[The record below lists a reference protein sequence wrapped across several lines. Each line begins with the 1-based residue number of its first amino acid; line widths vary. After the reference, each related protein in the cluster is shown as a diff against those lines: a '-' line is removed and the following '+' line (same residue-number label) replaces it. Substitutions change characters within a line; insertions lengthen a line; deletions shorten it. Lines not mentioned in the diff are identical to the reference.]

1 MCTEYYVLERT
12 PQIATPSSKQSS
24 NTRSHCSQCRC
35 QEFLSDES
43 VISAVESDERTEALI
58 AWLSGGASSTVTTKS
73 EDSSE
78 GISSDTTHRCPNRLR
93 ASIAIL
99 NAIRD
104 ACRVH
109 LETSSSAA
117 TTSSSPTVR
126 SSSCGTTANDGI
138 KNVVEKPNYLI
149 DQATYEDSFPSL
161 LSLSTTAPLTVLVGR
176 KKNKVIPKKGN
187 NDSTNNKL
195 LSSNSNAIIPKTAE
209 NNTSLQIDIDNS
221 PNVKAKK
228 RIKALSIE
236 SYPQSGNYTTTSN
249 NGSETVIRVKGN
261 MSSLPSQDTN
271 NDLLVSKS
279 FQNRPIVNSSRSV
292 STDIAQNVVV
302 NYTYEEGTIVESCKC
317 QLSKNLVLIYTTIL
331 RSQLVP
337 SLLMEFHLL
346 VRLLSLSDR
355 RRNTNVDGNDEVQQL
370 IQYGAIFQSYQSCR
384 VFAAETLIAMETILV
399 NMGHSTIKMFV
410 ELPSLQRQCP
420 GLCNTLQDV
429 INAGNSSLL
438 FESDQKA
445 LGCNTNI
452 PHLTLPF
459 DQAHDSRHNFRSVDL
474 SRMFKEREGLRD
486 TFLYQLRAFQ
496 DVRGRLLEDDE
507 AEKNI
512 SSLKYASREML
523 LNISS
528 DNIMWFVNFFCDLL
542 LQIGLSPISETDS
555 DVLKQIGDK
564 KRLQVSCIRKR
575 KCLLTTESNHLPE
588 HTRFRN
594 FT

>member
-1 MCTEYYVLERT
+1 
-12 PQIATPSSKQSS
+12 
-24 NTRSHCSQCRC
+24 
-35 QEFLSDES
+35 
-43 VISAVESDERTEALI
+43 
-58 AWLSGGASSTVTTKS
+58 
-73 EDSSE
+73 
-78 GISSDTTHRCPNRLR
+78 
-93 ASIAIL
+93 
-99 NAIRD
+99 
-104 ACRVH
+104 
-109 LETSSSAA
+109 
-117 TTSSSPTVR
+117 
-126 SSSCGTTANDGI
+126 
-138 KNVVEKPNYLI
+138 LI
-149 DQATYEDSFPSL
+149 DKATYEDSFPSL
-161 LSLSTTAPLTVLVGR
+161 SSLSTTAPLTVLVGR

-187 NDSTNNKL
+187 TYLTNNK
-195 LSSNSNAIIPKTAE
+195 
-209 NNTSLQIDIDNS
+209 SLQIDIDNTLK
-221 PNVKAKK
+221 VKVKK
-228 RIKALSIE
+228 RIKPVTISLSNE
-236 SYPQSGNYTTTSN
+236 SYSQSGNHTTISN
-249 NGSETVIRVKGN
+249 NRSETVIRVKGN

-271 NDLLVSKS
+271 NDLLVAKS

-292 STDIAQNVVV
+292 STDIVHNGVV
-302 NYTYEEGTIVESCKC
+302 NYTYEEGTIVESCKL
-317 QLSKNLVLIYTTIL
+317 QSSKNLVLIYSTIL

-337 SLLMEFHLL
+337 SLLMEFHLV

-355 RRNTNVDGNDEVQQL
+355 RRNTNVDGNDGVQQL
-370 IQYGAIFQSYQSCR
+370 FPYDAVFQSYQSCR

-429 INAGNSSLL
+429 INAGNSTLL

-523 LNISS
+523 LNISP

-555 DVLKQIGDK
+555 EVLKQIADK
-564 KRLQVSCIRKR
+564 KRLQVSCIPKR
-575 KCLLTTESNHLPE
+575 TCLLTTESNHLPE

>member
-1 MCTEYYVLERT
+1 M
-12 PQIATPSSKQSS
+12 
-24 NTRSHCSQCRC
+24 
-35 QEFLSDES
+35 
-43 VISAVESDERTEALI
+43 
-58 AWLSGGASSTVTTKS
+58 
-73 EDSSE
+73 
-78 GISSDTTHRCPNRLR
+78 
-93 ASIAIL
+93 
-99 NAIRD
+99 
-104 ACRVH
+104 
-109 LETSSSAA
+109 
-117 TTSSSPTVR
+117 
-126 SSSCGTTANDGI
+126 ANDDI
-138 KNVVEKPNYLI
+138 KHVVEKPNYFNN
-149 DQATYEDSFPSL
+149 DKATYEDSFPSL
-161 LSLSTTAPLTVLVGR
+161 SSLSATAPLTVLVGR

-187 NDSTNNKL
+187 NDSTDKVS
-195 LSSNSNAIIPKTAE
+195 SSNSNAIISKTAE
-209 NNTSLQIDIDNS
+209 KNTSLQIDIANT
-221 PNVKAKK
+221 PKVKTKK
-228 RIKALSIE
+228 RIKPVTISLSNE

-249 NGSETVIRVKGN
+249 HGSETVIKVKGN

-271 NDLLVSKS
+271 NDLLVAKS
-279 FQNRPIVNSSRSV
+279 FQNP
-292 STDIAQNVVV
+292 
-302 NYTYEEGTIVESCKC
+302 NYTDEESTIIKSRNL
-317 QLSKNLVLIYTTIL
+317 QSSKRLVLIYSTIL

-555 DVLKQIGDK
+555 EVLKQIGDK
-564 KRLQVSCIRKR
+564 KRLQVSCIRKM

-588 HTRFRN
+588 HKRFRN

>member
-1 MCTEYYVLERT
+1 MCWNGRQA
-12 PQIATPSSKQSS
+12 QIATPTNHKQLS
-24 NTRSHCSQCRC
+24 NNNRSHCSQCRC
-35 QEFLSDES
+35 QEFLSDVT

-58 AWLSGGASSTVTTKS
+58 SWLSGGASSSIVTTKS
-73 EDSSE
+73 GDSE
-78 GISSDTTHRCPNRLR
+78 GISSDTTHRCPSRLR

-104 ACRVH
+104 ACRLH

-117 TTSSSPTVR
+117 TSSSPTVR
-126 SSSCGTTANDGI
+126 SSSCGTMAADGKQHVEEPTYFNDR
-138 KNVVEKPNYLI
+138 
-149 DQATYEDSFPSL
+149 ATYEDSFPSL
-161 LSLSTTAPLTVLVGR
+161 SSLSATAPLTVLVGR
-176 KKNKVIPKKGN
+176 KKNKVVPKKGN
-187 NDSTNNKL
+187 NDSTNKVS
-195 LSSNSNAIIPKTAE
+195 SSNSNATISKTAK
-209 NNTSLQIDIDNS
+209 NNTSLRIDIAHT
-221 PNVKAKK
+221 PKVKAKK
-228 RIKALSIE
+228 RIKPVTISLSNE
-236 SYPQSGNYTTTSN
+236 SYPKSGNYTTTSN
-249 NGSETVIRVKGN
+249 NGSETVMKVKGN
-261 MSSLPSQDTN
+261 VSSLPSQDTN
-271 NDLLVSKS
+271 NDLLVAKS
-279 FQNRPIVNSSRSV
+279 IQNLNCN
-292 STDIAQNVVV
+292 TD
-302 NYTYEEGTIVESCKC
+302 EEITIVESCNL
-317 QLSKNLVLIYTTIL
+317 QSSKRLVLIYSTIL

-355 RRNTNVDGNDEVQQL
+355 RCNLNNNTTNVGGNDEVQQSFS
-370 IQYGAIFQSYQSCR
+370 YGAIFQSYQSCR
-384 VFAAETLIAMETILV
+384 VFAAETLIAMESILV
-399 NMGHSTIKMFV
+399 NLGHSTIKMFV
-410 ELPSLQRQCP
+410 ELPSLHRQCP
-420 GLCNTLQDV
+420 ELYMTLQDV
-429 INAGNSSLL
+429 INAGNTSLL

-523 LNISS
+523 LNISP

-555 DVLKQIGDK
+555 EVLKQIGDK
-564 KRLQVSCIRKR
+564 KRLQVRCIVFGRGKFNSR
-575 KCLLTTESNHLPE
+575 Q
-588 HTRFRN
+588 
-594 FT
+594 

>member
-1 MCTEYYVLERT
+1 
-12 PQIATPSSKQSS
+12 
-24 NTRSHCSQCRC
+24 
-35 QEFLSDES
+35 
-43 VISAVESDERTEALI
+43 
-58 AWLSGGASSTVTTKS
+58 
-73 EDSSE
+73 
-78 GISSDTTHRCPNRLR
+78 
-93 ASIAIL
+93 
-99 NAIRD
+99 
-104 ACRVH
+104 
-109 LETSSSAA
+109 
-117 TTSSSPTVR
+117 
-126 SSSCGTTANDGI
+126 
-138 KNVVEKPNYLI
+138 LI

-187 NDSTNNKL
+187 NDSTNKV
-195 LSSNSNAIIPKTAE
+195 SSSKSNAIISKTAE
-209 NNTSLQIDIDNS
+209 NNKLLQIDNANT
-221 PNVKAKK
+221 PEVKAKK
-228 RIKALSIE
+228 RIKPVTISLSNE
-236 SYPQSGNYTTTSN
+236 TYPQSGNFTTTSN
-249 NGSETVIRVKGN
+249 HGSETVIRVKGN

-271 NDLLVSKS
+271 NDLLVAKS

-292 STDIAQNVVV
+292 STDIAQNGVV
-302 NYTYEEGTIVESCKC
+302 NYTYEEGTIVESCNFL
-317 QLSKNLVLIYTTIL
+317 QSSKSLVLIYTTIL

-355 RRNTNVDGNDEVQQL
+355 RRNTNVDGNDGVQQL
-370 IQYGAIFQSYQSCR
+370 FPYGAIFQSYQSCR

-523 LNISS
+523 LNISP

-542 LQIGLSPISETDS
+542 LQVGLSPISETDS
-555 DVLKQIGDK
+555 EVLKQIGDK
-564 KRLQVSCIRKR
+564 KRLQVSCIRKK
-575 KCLLTTESNHLPE
+575 KCLLTTESNH
-588 HTRFRN
+588 
-594 FT
+594 

>member
-1 MCTEYYVLERT
+1 MCWNGRRA
-12 PQIATPSSKQSS
+12 QIATPSDKQPS
-24 NTRSHCSQCRC
+24 NNRSHCSHCRC

-58 AWLSGGASSTVTTKS
+58 AWLSRGVSSSTVTTKS
-73 EDSSE
+73 GDSSE

-126 SSSCGTTANDGI
+126 SSSCGTTANDDI
-138 KNVVEKPNYLI
+138 KHVVEKPNYLI

-161 LSLSTTAPLTVLVGR
+161 LLLSTTAPLTVLVGR

-187 NDSTNNKL
+187 NDSTNKV
-195 LSSNSNAIIPKTAE
+195 SSSKSNAIISKTAE
-209 NNTSLQIDIDNS
+209 NNKLLQIDNANT
-221 PNVKAKK
+221 PEVKAKK
-228 RIKALSIE
+228 RIKPVTISLSNE
-236 SYPQSGNYTTTSN
+236 TYPQSGNYTTTSN

-302 NYTYEEGTIVESCKC
+302 NYTYEEGKIVESCKC
-317 QLSKNLVLIYTTIL
+317 QLSKNLVLIYSTIL

-355 RRNTNVDGNDEVQQL
+355 RRNKNVDGNDGVQQL
-370 IQYGAIFQSYQSCR
+370 FPYDAVFQSYQSCR

-555 DVLKQIGDK
+555 EVLKQIGDK

-575 KCLLTTESNHLPE
+575 TCLLTTE
-588 HTRFRN
+588 
-594 FT
+594 